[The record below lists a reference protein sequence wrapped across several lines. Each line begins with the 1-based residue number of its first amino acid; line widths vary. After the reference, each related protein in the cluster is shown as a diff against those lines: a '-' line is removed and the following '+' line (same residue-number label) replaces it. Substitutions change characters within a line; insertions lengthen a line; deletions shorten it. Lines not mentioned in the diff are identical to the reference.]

1 MRDSETSLKRTAG
14 FSTLP
19 NVEFSSWRRRMKRNV
34 KIDGGSL
41 PGGQVE
47 TAKESPINTHDNVI
61 YLSNAT
67 VINVLNKTFH
77 YI

>member
-1 MRDSETSLKRTAG
+1 MELNEISLRDGETSLKRTAG

-19 NVEFSSWRRRMKRNV
+19 NVEFSSWRRRTKRYV

-47 TAKESPINTHDNVI
+47 TVPKSLQSTHGKIV
-61 YLSNAT
+61 YRLSQ
-67 VINVLNKTFH
+67 
-77 YI
+77 